1 MKLSTIQ
8 KKAAAKAARLGRYDI
23 SDGVHRGQIT
33 SLEYND
39 KNDRVYLK
47 IQLNGENTVYKSSA
61 ELADYGNKPL
71 NKLLEP
77 FVDDDGMIIYVREQ
91 TKNKANRLN
100 KIDKTDRC
108 FSIRGTS

>member
-1 MKLSTIQ
+1 
-8 KKAAAKAARLGRYDI
+8 
-23 SDGVHRGQIT
+23 
-33 SLEYND
+33 LEYND

-77 FVDDDGMIIYVREQ
+77 FVDDDGSVNFDDIVGYDVTFTTKTNVSKDGNQFSNIVDIDYIYEDG
-91 TKNKANRLN
+91 ANEE
-100 KIDKTDRC
+100 D
-108 FSIRGTS
+108 